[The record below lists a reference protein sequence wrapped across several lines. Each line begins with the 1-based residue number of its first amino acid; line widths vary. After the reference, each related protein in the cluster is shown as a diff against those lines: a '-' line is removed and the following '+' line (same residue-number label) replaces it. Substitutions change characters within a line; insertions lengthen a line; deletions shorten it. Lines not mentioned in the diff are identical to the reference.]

1 MKVESIKSISP
12 NKRERISGGVY
23 IEFKSTDN
31 VKKGDYFKVIVNG
44 SNHEF
49 EASEVQVEG
58 TDLKV
63 TAKEVG
69 YWAKVIVEVAKTL
82 EHKGTDLRTVIG
94 SEVTTVTDEVEKKR
108 IYERTCWL

>member
-69 YWAKVIVEVAKTL
+69 YWAKTL

-94 SEVTTVTDEVEKKR
+94 SEVAAVTDEVEKKR